1 MKNNDTGFTLVE
13 LMIVVMIVAIL
24 AAIALPSYQVYGRRA
39 AVSTA
44 QQEMLKLAEQLERHK
59 GKNFS
64 YACFDLADVY
74 GGTAGQTTKDLPL
87 GASGTNVQ
95 YTLSI
100 FDTTTSTPVTLYN
113 AACAAPTSPP
123 SSDVKPRAKKWAIKA
138 TKSANGLQVQ
148 NYNLLMTSD
157 GVRCMTKN
165 AISSYSSCG
174 AGGTYEIW

>member
-1 MKNNDTGFTLVE
+1 MKSKCTGFTLVE

-64 YACFDLADVY
+64 YACFDLADIY

-87 GASGTNVQ
+87 GASASSVQ
-95 YTLSI
+95 YTLSL
-100 FDTTTSTPVTLYN
+100 FDTSTSTAGVLYN
-113 AACAAPTSPP
+113 AACVAPTFPP
-123 SSDVKPRAKKWAIKA
+123 SSDIKPRAKKWAIKA
-138 TKSANGLQVQ
+138 TKSANGMQVQ

-165 AISSYSSCG
+165 AISGYSSCG

>member
-1 MKNNDTGFTLVE
+1 MEGNVTGFTLVE
-13 LMIVVMIVAIL
+13 LMIVVMIVAVL
-24 AAIALPSYQVYGRRA
+24 AAIAMPSYQAYGRRA
-39 AVSTA
+39 AVSAA

-100 FDTTTSTPVTLYN
+100 FDATTSTASALYN
-113 AACAAPTSPP
+113 AACATPTSPP
-123 SSDVKPRAKKWAIKA
+123 STDVRPRAKKWAIKA
-138 TKSANGLQVQ
+138 TKSANGMQVQ

-165 AISSYSSCG
+165 VISSYSSCG
-174 AGGTYEIW
+174 TGGTYETW

>member
-1 MKNNDTGFTLVE
+1 MKTNANGFTLVE

-24 AAIALPSYQVYGRRA
+24 AAIAMPSYQAYGRRA

-44 QQEMLKLAEQLERHK
+44 QQEMLKLAEQLEQHK

-64 YACFDLADVY
+64 YACFDLADIY

-87 GASGTNVQ
+87 GASGSSVQ
-95 YTLSI
+95 YTLNVVDAS
-100 FDTTTSTPVTLYN
+100 TSTIGTLYN
-113 AACAAPTSPP
+113 AACAAPTTPP
-123 SSDVKPRAKKWAIKA
+123 SADVKPKAKKWAIKA
-138 TKSANGLQVQ
+138 TKSTNGLQVQ

-165 AISSYSSCG
+165 AISGYSSCG
-174 AGGTYEIW
+174 AGGTYETW